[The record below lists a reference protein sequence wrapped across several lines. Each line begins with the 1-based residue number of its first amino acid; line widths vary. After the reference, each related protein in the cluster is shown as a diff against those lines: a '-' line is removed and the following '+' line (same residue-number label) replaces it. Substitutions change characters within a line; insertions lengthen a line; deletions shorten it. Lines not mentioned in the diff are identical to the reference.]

1 MILIH
6 LLEIYLM
13 GAMMHYPMLLKETTP
28 SITFLP
34 ELIMWELDVLSI
46 MMLMEMET
54 TMVSEREMKRVF
66 IANRGK

>member
-13 GAMMHYPMLLKETTP
+13 GPMMHYPMLLKETTP
-28 SITFLP
+28 SIIFLP